1 MPIHFLD
8 IADFDS
14 ATLKAILIDALAMK
28 KDPRHKQYSQHLAG
42 KHIAL
47 IFEKPSTRT
56 RISFE
61 VGVTQLGGVPLVL
74 DAKSMQM
81 GRGESLA
88 DTARVLSRYVH
99 AMMLRVDQHRTLDE
113 LATTATIPVIN
124 GLSDTSHPCQVM
136 ADVMTLAEAKAP
148 KLDFSQLTVLWAGD
162 GNNVTHS
169 WIDAAASF
177 GFALRLACPPDL
189 APRADIIARAQQK
202 GGRISFDTDISD
214 LAKGV
219 DAVVTDTWFS
229 MGDGGDGGDAA
240 ADKKAREKLLAP
252 YRITQ
257 AIMQQ
262 AKPDAVFMHCLP
274 VYRGNEATAEVVDG
288 SQSII
293 FDEAEN
299 RLHAQKA
306 ILRHCLPLPRP

>member
-1 MPIHFLD
+1 MTTSPIHFLD
-8 IADFDS
+8 IHDFDS
-14 ATLKAILIDALAMK
+14 ATLKAMLADGLAMK
-28 KDPRHKQYSQHLAG
+28 KDPALGVKHLAG
-42 KHIAL
+42 KHVAL

-61 VGVTQLGGVPLVL
+61 VGVAQLGGTPLVL

-88 DTARVLSRYVH
+88 DTAQVLSRYVH

-113 LATTATIPVIN
+113 LAATATIPVIN
-124 GLSDTSHPCQVM
+124 GLSDISHPCQVM

-148 KLDFSQLTVLWAGD
+148 DLDFSALTILWAGD

-189 APRADIIARAQQK
+189 APRADIIHRAQQK
-202 GGRISFDTDISD
+202 GGRITFDTTGDTTITD
-214 LAKGV
+214 LAQGV
-219 DAVVTDTWFS
+219 DAIVTDTWFS
-229 MGDGGDGGDAA
+229 MGDEG

-288 SQSII
+288 TQSII

-306 ILRHCLPLPRP
+306 ILRHCLPRP